1 MKVIFI
7 HGLGQT
13 KESWN
18 KVFDNLSLEDA
29 EFVDL
34 IQVQN
39 RGQVDY
45 KNLYAEV
52 KTICQNTDEKVNI
65 VGISLGGLLAL
76 NYAIDFSDKVNSLVL
91 INSQFKMPKILLSI
105 QNIIFKFIP
114 KRKFETMGFTKENFI
129 NIANSIKELDFTD
142 RLKDIQCKVLVING
156 DKDTVNRK
164 ASRELSRLI
173 PNSELVILNQSG
185 HEANIDNPVELAK
198 NINNFYHELL

>member
-7 HGLGQT
+7 HGLGQK

-18 KVFDNLSLEDA
+18 SVCDNLALEDV
-29 EFVDL
+29 ELVDL

-52 KTICQNTDEKVNI
+52 KAICQNTDEKVNI

-105 QNIIFKFIP
+105 QNIIFRFIP
-114 KRKFETMGFTKENFI
+114 KRKFETMGFAKENFI

-198 NINNFYHELL
+198 IINNFYHELL